1 MTSAA
6 AAARR
11 RPPHAV
17 IFDLDGTLVDSLP
30 GIHAAIAAMLAD
42 RGRPDPGLAAVR
54 SWVGEGAERLVQRAL
69 SDAGLPWDDAA
80 TAAWRAHY
88 DRIGPATTRPRAGA
102 DDLLRVLHVSG
113 VRLVL
118 CTNKPQAPT
127 EAIVQQLG
135 WAGHFHGVC
144 GARPGL
150 VPKPDPAPVRM
161 ALQLAESDPQHAV
174 FVGDSPAD
182 AGAAQ
187 AAGVPVVLVR
197 GGYSRVPVETLG
209 ADALI
214 DGLAALPAALASLF
228 PSDGPR

>member
-11 RPPHAV
+11 RPPLAV

-30 GIHAAIAAMLAD
+30 GIHAAVAAVLAD

-54 SWVGEGAERLVQRAL
+54 GWVGEGADRLVQRAFT
-69 SDAGLPWDDAA
+69 DAGLPWDDGA
-80 TAAWRAHY
+80 TAAWRAQY
-88 DRIGPATTRPRAGA
+88 DRTGPATTRPRAGA
-102 DDLLRVLHVSG
+102 EDLLRVLHVSG
-113 VRLVL
+113 LRLAL

-127 EAIVQQLG
+127 EAIVEQLG
-135 WAGHFHGVC
+135 WAGHLHAVV

-150 VPKPDPAPVRM
+150 APKPDPAPVRA
-161 ALQLAESDPQHAV
+161 ALQAVDCAPQHAV

-187 AAGVPVVLVR
+187 AAGVPLVLVR

-209 ADALI
+209 ADVLI
-214 DGLAALPAALASLF
+214 DSLAALPTALAELF
-228 PSDGPR
+228 PPPGPR